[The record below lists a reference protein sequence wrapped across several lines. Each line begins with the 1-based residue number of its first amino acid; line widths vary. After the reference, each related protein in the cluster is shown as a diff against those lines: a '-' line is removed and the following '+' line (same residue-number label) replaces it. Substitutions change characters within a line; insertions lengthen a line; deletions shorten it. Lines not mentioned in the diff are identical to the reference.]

1 MAFIVFEGGEGVGKT
16 TQIELLYKA
25 IQKTGKSCTL
35 TREPGGTPLAE
46 QIRSLFKQVDPKIEV
61 PTPLTEL
68 LLVSA
73 SRAQHIENV
82 ILPKLKEGH
91 IILCDRFLDSTYVY
105 QSILGKLPKKTIDSV
120 SDILLEG
127 LLPQL
132 TFILTIDTDI
142 ALQRIAKENKRTLD
156 RMDSQQKQIHQTI
169 KEGYTKIYQEQYT
182 YPNGKVPKRILLD
195 ANQNQEDLH
204 FQIKT
209 VIAEQLGLYL

>member
-25 IQKTGKSCTL
+25 IQKTGKPCTQ

-46 QIRSLFKQVDPKIEV
+46 QIRSLFKQVDPKIEA

-82 ILPKLKEGH
+82 IFPKLKEGH

-120 SDILLEG
+120 SAIFLED
-127 LLPQL
+127 LIPHL
-132 TFILTIDTDI
+132 TFIFTIEPDI
-142 ALQRIAKENKRTLD
+142 ALQRIARENKRTLD
-156 RMDSQQKQIHQTI
+156 RMDSQQQQIHQTI
-169 KEGYTKIYQEQYT
+169 KEGYAKIYQEQYP
-182 YPNGKVPKRILLD
+182 YPNGKVPKRILLN
-195 ANQNQEDLH
+195 ANQSPEDLH
-204 FQIKT
+204 LQIK
-209 VIAEQLGLYL
+209 AALAAQLGLSL